1 MSWYINKNSR
11 ACMIRGKVIE
21 EALRFY
27 LENKDKDLSITSI
40 ETYANDLYYLKTKD
54 LPGKIVKFNAKPI
67 NSLVKIGIKTFN
79 SLMIKKIINLK
90 SLKIKKNHIKTVVYP
105 DFKVNKLNINDECF
119 KNCCV
124 ELKVTNQIKKSL
136 LKKHASQ
143 CYNYTINSRKPVI
156 LIYLVF
162 SKIGSKHPVFQ
173 AKAVLYIVKK
183 K

>member
-27 LENKDKDLSITSI
+27 LENKDKNLSINSI
-40 ETYANDLYYLKTKD
+40 ENYANDLYYLKTKD
-54 LPGKIVKFNAKPI
+54 LPGKIVKLNAKPI
-67 NSLVKIGIKTFN
+67 NSIVRVGIKTFN
-79 SLMIKKIINLK
+79 SLMIRKIINLK
-90 SLKIKKNHIKTVVYP
+90 SIKIKKNQIKTVVYP
-105 DFKVNKLNINDECF
+105 DFKVNKLNIDDECF

-124 ELKVTNQIKKSL
+124 ELKVTNQINNSL

-162 SKIGSKHPVFQ
+162 GKIGIKYPIFQ

>member
-27 LENKDKDLSITSI
+27 LENKDKNLSINSI
-40 ETYANDLYYLKTKD
+40 ENYANDLYYLKTKD
-54 LPGKIVKFNAKPI
+54 LPGKIVKLNAKPI
-67 NSLVKIGIKTFN
+67 NSIVRVGIKTFN
-79 SLMIKKIINLK
+79 SLMIRKIINLK
-90 SLKIKKNHIKTVVYP
+90 SLKIKKNQIKTAVYP
-105 DFKVNKLNINDECF
+105 DFKVNKLNIDNEDF

-124 ELKVTNQIKKSL
+124 ELKVTNKIKNSL

-156 LIYLVF
+156 LVYLVF
-162 SKIGSKHPVFQ
+162 HKIGLKHPFFQ